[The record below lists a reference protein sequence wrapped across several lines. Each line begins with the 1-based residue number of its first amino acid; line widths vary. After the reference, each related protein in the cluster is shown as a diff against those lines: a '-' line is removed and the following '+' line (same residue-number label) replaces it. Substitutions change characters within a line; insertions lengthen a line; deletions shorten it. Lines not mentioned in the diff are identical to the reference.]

1 MGKYENHG
9 RCAVVFF
16 FRSISINQCHQKK
29 GIHFSEAG

>member
-16 FRSISINQCHQKK
+16 FVTIHSPASIRPQTIRASHV
-29 GIHFSEAG
+29 